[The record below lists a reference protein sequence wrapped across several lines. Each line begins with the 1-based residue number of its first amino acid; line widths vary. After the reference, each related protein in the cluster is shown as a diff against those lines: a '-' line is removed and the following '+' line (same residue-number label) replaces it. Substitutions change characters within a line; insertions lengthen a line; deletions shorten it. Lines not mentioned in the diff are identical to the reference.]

1 MQIATVKIET
11 GENFVDLVDVIK
23 GAVPGFEWGIGKR
36 YLIQNRGNN
45 NIVLSEAVEKPDDSG
60 EGLLLCPYKA
70 AVYKP
75 TTGSVFVYSPMANG
89 LLNISEV

>member
-11 GENFVDLVDVIK
+11 GENFVDLREIIK
-23 GAVPGFEWGIGKR
+23 GAIPDFEWGIGQT

-60 EGLLLCPYKA
+60 EGLLLYPYKA

-75 TTGSVFVYSPMANG
+75 TTGSVFVYSSVVNG
-89 LLNISEV
+89 FLNVSEV